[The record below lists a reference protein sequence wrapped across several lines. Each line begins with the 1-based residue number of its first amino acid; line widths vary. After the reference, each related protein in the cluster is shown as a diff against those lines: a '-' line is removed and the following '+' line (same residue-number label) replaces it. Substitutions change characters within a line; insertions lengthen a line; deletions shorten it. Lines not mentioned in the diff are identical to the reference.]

1 MISTATP
8 YLTEVAPQCYAYI
21 QPDGTWWINNT
32 GCVIGGDGITLIDT
46 CSTEQR
52 TVEMLRTVRSLSD
65 APLRHVVNT
74 HHHGDHTH
82 GNYLTAPAAIIGHTA
97 CRTMM
102 VATGIEH
109 YTMAFEQPKWGPL
122 QFVAP
127 SITFDGRLDVWAGD
141 LRIELHDMGGAA
153 HTTNDVVAWVPDRGV
168 LYTGDLVFHQG
179 TPFVLMGSVAGSL
192 GALDRLRSFGA
203 TTIVPGHGPVCGP
216 EVFDDIEAYL
226 RFVLDL
232 AGSARRD
239 GTTAFEAA
247 ASVWGDLGPFSDL
260 TDPERLVGNLHRA
273 MAELDGLEE
282 GGRLDIRAA
291 IADMVRLNGGAL
303 LRCCA

>member
-1 MISTATP
+1 MSTATP
-8 YLTEVAPQCYAYI
+8 YLAEVAPQCYAYI

-32 GCVIGGDGITLIDT
+32 GCIVGDDGITLIDT

-52 TVEMLRTVRSLSD
+52 TIDMLRSVRSLSD
-65 APLRHVVNT
+65 GPLRHVVNT

-82 GNYLTAPAAIIGHTA
+82 GNYLTAPAAIIGHSI

-109 YTMAFEQPKWGPL
+109 YTTAFEQPEWGPL
-122 QFVAP
+122 QFVTP
-127 SITFDGRLDVWAGD
+127 SITFSGRLDVWADD

-179 TPFVLMGSVAGSL
+179 TPFVLMGSVTGSL
-192 GALDRLRSFGA
+192 RSLDRLRSYGA
-203 TTIVPGHGPVCGP
+203 TTVIPGHGPVCGP

-232 AGSARRD
+232 ASKARRG
-239 GTTAFEAA
+239 GTSAFDMA
-247 ASVWGDLGPFSDL
+247 ASVWSDLGPFAAL

>member
-1 MISTATP
+1 MPTPSP
-8 YLTEVAPQCYAYI
+8 YLVEVAPQCYAYV

-32 GCVIGGDGITLIDT
+32 GCVISDDGITLIDT

-52 TVEMLRTVRSLSD
+52 TVDMLAAVRGLSE

-82 GNYLTAPAAIIGHTA
+82 GNYLTSPAAIIGHSS
-97 CRTMM
+97 CRSMM

-109 YTMAFEQPKWGPL
+109 YTMAFEQPAWGPL

-127 SITFDGRLDVWAGD
+127 SITFTGRLDVWAGD
-141 LRIELHDMGGAA
+141 LRIELHDMDGAA
-153 HTTNDVVAWVPDRGV
+153 HTTNDVVAWVPERGV

-179 TPFVLMGSVAGSL
+179 TPFVLMGSVTGSL
-192 GALDRLRSFGA
+192 RSLDRLRSFGA
-203 TTIVPGHGPVCGP
+203 ITVVPGHGPVCGP
-216 EVFDDIEAYL
+216 EVFDEIEAYL
-226 RFVLDL
+226 RFVLGL
-232 AGSARRD
+232 AASARRNSAS
-239 GTTAFEAA
+239 AFDAA
-247 ASVWGDLGPFSDL
+247 TSVWGDLGPFAKL

-282 GGRLDIRAA
+282 GGRMNIGAA

>member
-1 MISTATP
+1 MSTPMP
-8 YLTEVAPQCYAYI
+8 YLVEVAPQCYAYV

-32 GCVIGGDGITLIDT
+32 GCVVGDDGITLIDT
-46 CSTEQR
+46 CSTERR
-52 TVEMLRTVRSLSD
+52 TIDMLGSVRSLSG

-82 GNYLTAPAAIIGHTA
+82 GNYLTAPAAIIGHVA

-109 YTMAFEQPKWGPL
+109 YTMAFEQPAWGPL

-127 SITFDGRLDVWAGD
+127 SITFSGRLDVWAGD

-153 HTTNDVVAWVPDRGV
+153 HTTNDVVAWVPERGV

-179 TPFVLMGSVAGSL
+179 TPFVLMGSVMGSL
-192 GALDRLRSFGA
+192 RSLDRLRSFGA
-203 TTIVPGHGPVCGP
+203 TTVVPGHGPVCGP
-216 EVFDDIEAYL
+216 EVFDEIEAYL

-232 AGSARRD
+232 AGAASRD
-239 GTTAFEAA
+239 GIPALDAA
-247 ASVWGDLGPFSDL
+247 AAVWSDLGPFAAL

>member
-1 MISTATP
+1 MSTPTP
-8 YLTEVAPQCYAYI
+8 YLVEVAPQCYAYI

-32 GCVIGGDGITLIDT
+32 GCVVGDDGMTLIDT

-52 TVEMLRTVRSLSD
+52 TIDMLGAVRSLSD

-82 GNYLTAPAAIIGHTA
+82 GNFLTAPAAIIGHTE
-97 CRTMM
+97 CRTIMM
-102 VATGIEH
+102 ATGIDH
-109 YTMAFEQPKWGPL
+109 YAMAFEQPVWGAL
-122 QFVAP
+122 EFVAP
-127 SITFDGRLDVWAGD
+127 SVTFSGRLDVWAGD
-141 LRIELHDMGGAA
+141 LRIELHDMDGAA

-179 TPFVLMGSVAGSL
+179 TPFVLMGSVTGSL
-192 GALDRLRSFGA
+192 RSLDVLRAFGA
-203 TTIVPGHGPVCGP
+203 TTVVPGHGPVCGP
-216 EVFDDIEAYL
+216 EVFDEIEAYL

-232 AGSARRD
+232 ATTARRD
-239 GTTAFEAA
+239 GLPPLVAA
-247 ASVWGDLGPFSDL
+247 ESVWSDLGPFAGL

-273 MAELDGLEE
+273 MAELDGLAE
-282 GGRLDIRAA
+282 GGRIDIRAA
-291 IADMVRLNGGAL
+291 IGDMLRLNGGGV